1 MIDEKDFEA
10 ESLAGTI
17 AEIMT
22 DRGRL
27 TAMAQKARSL
37 AKPNAA
43 ADLAKLL
50 FEAEAVR

>member
-17 AEIMT
+17 AELIK
-22 DRGRL
+22 DRARL
-27 TAMAQKARSL
+27 TAMAQKAKSL

-43 ADLAKLL
+43 ADLVKLL
-50 FEAEAVR
+50 FEAEATR